1 MAMHRESFWTVSEPI
16 SGVPIVLEII
26 SCTMARLECSIVF
39 FGCPTRSHGWAFGG
53 ADGVAQM
60 CFLIDD
66 HCLIEI
72 SWVSDQGVR
81 TCWLCLHFCQ
91 SIVFESRISFFIVM
105 APKRRSARKGSK
117 KAAKKGGAR
126 GGDGFVG

>member
-1 MAMHRESFWTVSEPI
+1 MT
-16 SGVPIVLEII
+16 
-26 SCTMARLECSIVF
+26 
-39 FGCPTRSHGWAFGG
+39 
-53 ADGVAQM
+53 
-60 CFLIDD
+60 
-66 HCLIEI
+66 IEI
-72 SWVSDQGVR
+72 NWVSDQGVR

-126 GGDGFVG
+126 GGDGFVGLLLVLDGVSAHIHIGDRFSRIWDCCVREM